1 MTIGQFIIAFVAAM
15 GIPSAIT
22 GILVWWLKKSIDKRE
37 AKREEREANI
47 EQMMLLIAQNGRAAY
62 TLSRAT
68 AVAVQRIPSAK
79 CNGDMKTALEEADK
93 LQLKEQQFLIDQG
106 VKRIFGE

>member
-1 MTIGQFIIAFVAAM
+1 MGLTELIVAFIAAM
-15 GIPSAIT
+15 GVPSAVT
-22 GILVWWLKKSIDKRE
+22 GILIWRLKKSIDKRE

-47 EQMMLLIAQNGRAAY
+47 EQMMLLIAQNGRASY

-68 AVAVQRIPSAK
+68 AVAVQRIPAAE
-79 CNGDMKTALEEADK
+79 CNGDMKTALEEAER